1 MRLYKLLL
9 AFIVVLL
16 GFQFSFAQGGYEDLL
31 FQEVEVENP
40 VYMPVL
46 GIGAGVINYYGELK
60 NDMKGLTQGA
70 PSIRINLFQYLDN
83 KHHWKANANVLVGK
97 ITGFERSYTE
107 TDKNWNFS
115 SEIFSLGLNVE
126 YGFGNIYQGNKKIRP
141 FISLGGEYI
150 GFDSK
155 TDLRNDLGEYVYYPD
170 GTIRVDDQI
179 VTRDYDYETNI
190 QEEDFFDRGDYSP
203 GTFAI
208 VADAGL
214 DFKVSKRIALRV
226 ASSLHYTFSD
236 DIDGISYKNTSGRIG
251 DDMNDMFS
259 LTYVSLNIDLFS
271 EAKTKVIENLFA
283 DVTGDFDYTLIA
295 DSDKDGV
302 LDLRDDCPDTP
313 AGVAVDSVGC
323 PLDDDKD
330 GVPNYIDKE
339 PFSNKN
345 AIVDKYGVEMSSN
358 KIRDMLFD
366 DVAAVS
372 RDEVYMIP
380 IGYGGWSEYSDMENG
395 EIPEKFKKL
404 DKNGDNYISFDELLE
419 AIDSFFDF
427 DSGYTA
433 EDIYELNN
441 FFFAQ

>member
-1 MRLYKLLL
+1 MRLLKLLL
-9 AFIVVLL
+9 AFIFVLL
-16 GFQFSFAQGGYEDLL
+16 GFQFSLAQGGYEDLL

-40 VYMPVL
+40 VYLPVL
-46 GIGAGVINYYGELK
+46 GVGAGVINYYGELK
-60 NDMKGLTQGA
+60 NDMQGLTQGK
-70 PSIRINLFQYLDN
+70 PSMRINLFQYLDN
-83 KHHWKANANVLVGK
+83 KHHWKANLNVLVGE
-97 ITGFERSYTE
+97 ITGFERSYIE
-107 TDKNWNFS
+107 TNKNWNFS
-115 SEIFSLGLNVE
+115 SDIFSLGLNIE

-141 FISLGGEYI
+141 FISLGGEYME
-150 GFDSK
+150 FDSK

-170 GTIRVDDQI
+170 GTIQVDDQI

-190 QEEDFFDRGDYSP
+190 QEEDFFGRGDYSL

-214 DFKVSKRIALRV
+214 DFKVSDRVALRL
-226 ASSLHYTFSD
+226 ASSLHYTFTD
-236 DIDGISYKNTSGRIG
+236 DIDGISYKNTIERIG

-271 EAKTKVIENLFA
+271 EAKTKVIEKLFA

-295 DSDKDGV
+295 DDDKDGI
-302 LDLRDDCPDTP
+302 LNLQDDCIDTP

-330 GVPNYIDKE
+330 GVPNYMDKE
-339 PFSNKN
+339 QFSNKN
-345 AIVDKYGVEMSSN
+345 AIVDKYGVEMSSD
-358 KIRDMLFD
+358 KIRKMLLD
-366 DVAAVS
+366 DVPAVA

-380 IGYGGWSEYSDMENG
+380 IGYGSWSGDREYD
-395 EIPEKFKKL
+395 EIPKKFKKL
-404 DKNGDNYISFDELLE
+404 DKDNDNYISFDELLE
-419 AIDSFFDF
+419 AIDAFFDF

-441 FFFAQ
+441 FFFSQ

>member
-1 MRLYKLLL
+1 MKQYRLLL
-9 AFIVVLL
+9 TFLIVLL
-16 GFQFSFAQGGYEDLL
+16 GFQFTHAQGGYEDLL

-46 GIGAGVINYYGELK
+46 GIGGGVINYYGELK
-60 NDMKGLTQGA
+60 NDMKGLTQGT
-70 PSIRINLFQYLDN
+70 PSIRINLFQYLDD
-83 KHHWKANANVLVGK
+83 KHHWKANANVLLGT
-97 ITGFERSYTE
+97 ITGYERSYTE
-107 TDKNWNFS
+107 PEKNWNFS
-115 SEIFSLGLNVE
+115 SEVFSLGLNVE

-155 TDLRNDLGEYVYYPD
+155 IDLRNDLGEYVYYPD
-170 GTIRVDDQI
+170 GTIRVGDQI

-190 QEEDFFDRGDYSP
+190 QEEDFFGRGDYSP
-203 GTFAI
+203 TTFAI

-214 DFKVSKRIALRV
+214 DFKVSDRVALRV
-226 ASSLHYTFSD
+226 ASSLHYTFTD
-236 DIDGISYKNTSGRIG
+236 DLDGISYKNTTGRIG
-251 DDMNDMFS
+251 DQMNDMFS

-295 DSDKDGV
+295 DNDGDAV

-330 GVPNYIDKE
+330 GVPNYKDKE
-339 PFSNKN
+339 QFSNKG
-345 AIVDKYGVEMSSN
+345 AIVDEYGVEMSTN
-358 KIRDMLFD
+358 KIRDMLFYD
-366 DVAAVS
+366 LNAVK

-380 IGYGGWSEYSDMENG
+380 IGYGGWNADREYD

-404 DKNGDNYISFDELLE
+404 DKDGDNYISFDELLD
-419 AIDSFFDF
+419 AIDEFFDF
-427 DSGYTA
+427 DSDFTA
-433 EDIYELNN
+433 DDIYDLNN